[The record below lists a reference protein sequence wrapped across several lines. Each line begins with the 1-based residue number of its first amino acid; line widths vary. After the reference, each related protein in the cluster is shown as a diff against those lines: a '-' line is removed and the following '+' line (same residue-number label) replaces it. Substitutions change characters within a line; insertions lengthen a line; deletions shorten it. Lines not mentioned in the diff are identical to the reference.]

1 MRVFVAIDIDKQT
14 REAIRKLSS
23 NLQEA
28 ADLRKGDAK
37 WVDPDIMHLT
47 LKFLGE
53 MPDEQSADVCRI
65 AEAAAA
71 GHKPFDLDFESVGTF
86 GGKSARVLWVG
97 AGEGA
102 EQLAALAKDIDEQLG
117 LAGWPTETR
126 KFEGHLTLCRI
137 KNFTAGKKLAKLS
150 EQYSDFVAPET
161 LVDSVTVYQSE
172 LTPKGPTYTAL
183 GNYKLQG

>member
-1 MRVFVAIDIDKQT
+1 M
-14 REAIRKLSS
+14 
-23 NLQEA
+23 QEA

-47 LKFLGE
+47 VKFLGE

-65 AEAAAA
+65 VQAVAAA
-71 GHKPFDLDFESVGTF
+71 HKSFDLDFEKVGSF

-137 KNFTAGKKLAKLS
+137 KNFIAGKKLVKLS
-150 EQYSDFVAPET
+150 EEYADFVAPVT
-161 LVDSVTVYQSE
+161 VVDSVVVYQSE
-172 LTPKGPTYTAL
+172 LTPRGPLYTAL

>member
-1 MRVFVAIDIDKQT
+1 MRVFVAIDIGKQT
-14 REAIRKLSS
+14 REAIRTLSS
-23 NLQEA
+23 KLQKE
-28 ADLRKGDAK
+28 ADLGRGDAR
-37 WVDPDIMHLT
+37 WVNPDVMHLT

-53 MPDEQSADVCRI
+53 IPDEQSANVCRI
-65 AEAAAA
+65 VEAVAA
-71 GHKPFDLDFESVGTF
+71 GHMGFDLDFEKVGSF

-102 EQLAALAKDIDEQLG
+102 EQLGALAKDIDEQLG

-137 KNFTAGKKLAKLS
+137 KNFGGGKKLVKLS
-150 EQYSDFVAPET
+150 EEYADFVAPVT
-161 LVDSVTVYQSE
+161 AVDSVVVYQSE
-172 LTPKGPTYTAL
+172 LTPKGPIYTAL